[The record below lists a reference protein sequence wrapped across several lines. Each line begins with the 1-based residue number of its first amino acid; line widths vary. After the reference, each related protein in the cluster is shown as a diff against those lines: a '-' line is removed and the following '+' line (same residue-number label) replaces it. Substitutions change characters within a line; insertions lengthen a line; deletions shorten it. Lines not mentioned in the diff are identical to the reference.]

1 MDYFIRENNTHF
13 NLAPTIIYKNRF
25 KIRNRKTQMKIRF
38 TKNPSNLY
46 KIEHPL
52 KAQQRGREKKKQF
65 RSGLLYSG
73 WQQHYCRNV
82 MMPAAGI
89 LMMTITIKYE
99 ILL

>member
-25 KIRNRKTQMKIRF
+25 KIRNGKTQMKIRF

-52 KAQQRGREKKKQF
+52 KAQQRGREKKNNL
-65 RSGLLYSG
+65 GVVCYI
-73 WQQHYCRNV
+73 
-82 MMPAAGI
+82 AGGNN
-89 LMMTITIKYE
+89 ITVGM
-99 ILL
+99 